1 MSLEALEYSY
11 LRMCSASLVGP
22 VKVASAIA
30 IRLLINSL
38 TLDLG
43 SSRGS

>member
-1 MSLEALEYSY
+1 MSLEALEYSC
-11 LRMCSASLVGP
+11 LRMRPASLVGP
-22 VKVASAIA
+22 VRVASAVA

>member
-1 MSLEALEYSY
+1 MSSEALVY
-11 LRMCSASLVGP
+11 LFLRIRPASLLDAVE
-22 VKVASAIA
+22 VTSAVV

-43 SSRGS
+43 SLGSS

>member
-1 MSLEALEYSY
+1 MSLEVLEYSC
-11 LRMCSASLVGP
+11 LKICPTSLVGS
-22 VKVASAIA
+22 VRVASAVA